1 MGKIVDY
8 SFEMIQNMPADSEE
22 TDDLACYANH
32 YESDADTETKLAI
45 LRYELCLDED
55 EVIGPPGQKQA
66 TADAVNDV
74 LEEIIQ
80 ASKKICNA
88 HHVDPEILTNV
99 LDNLKNSIAA
109 QETSIQTAKPAQQ
122 QERKQKR
129 KRKLSST
136 GSGFGKGL
144 GMKLGKSQKTK
155 QFLESLK
162 AKGEVILED
171 VQPKLGPSRNFDVQ
185 GQLSLQIL
193 NQEDGQIQ
201 VQVQTGDNQAVS
213 FKTHPNMTK
222 ELFANE
228 YILGPKDPNRPFPT
242 GQASDA
248 AGVGLLKWRMQSTDE
263 SIVPLT
269 INCWP
274 SSYGNETYVNI
285 EYEATS
291 MFDLRNVVISVPLPA
306 LHEAPS
312 VSQIDGEW
320 RFDSRNSILEWS
332 VLLIDNSNRS
342 GSMEFVV
349 PQTDSSAFFP
359 ISVRFTATDTFS
371 DLKVT
376 NIIPL
381 KGGNPPKF
389 AQRTQLITENYQV
402 V

>member
-22 TDDLACYANH
+22 TDDLAYYANH
-32 YESDADTETKLAI
+32 YEPDADTETKLAI
-45 LRYELCLDED
+45 LRYQLCLDQD
-55 EVIGPPGQKQA
+55 EVNAPP
-66 TADAVNDV
+66 
-74 LEEIIQ
+74 
-80 ASKKICNA
+80 
-88 HHVDPEILTNV
+88 
-99 LDNLKNSIAA
+99 
-109 QETSIQTAKPAQQ
+109 
-122 QERKQKR
+122 R
-129 KRKLSST
+129 
-136 GSGFGKGL
+136 
-144 GMKLGKSQKTK
+144 
-155 QFLESLK
+155 
-162 AKGEVILED
+162 
-171 VQPKLGPSRNFDVQ
+171 
-185 GQLSLQIL
+185 
-193 NQEDGQIQ
+193 
-201 VQVQTGDNQAVS
+201 QVQTGDNQAVS
-213 FKTHPNMTK
+213 FKTHPNMNK

-228 YILGPKDPNRPFPT
+228 YILGLKDPNRPFPT

-291 MFDLRNVVISVPLPA
+291 
-306 LHEAPS
+306 
-312 VSQIDGEW
+312 
-320 RFDSRNSILEWS
+320 ILMGNGGLILGIPFWSGLS

-402 V
+402 A